1 MTSAAIAH
9 PAQSFTELAAE
20 PEAERH
26 LPFNRQVA
34 AAIRYVVEHYQEQ
47 PALEDMAA
55 AAAMSPFHFQRVF
68 KRWAG
73 ISPKRFVQYVTLEHA
88 KRALASDASV
98 LDAALDS
105 GLSGP
110 SRLHDLF
117 VSCAALTPGE
127 FKALGER
134 LVIRWGVHDVPLG
147 RVLIGTTERGVCWL
161 AFIDDD
167 NEPAVIAEFER
178 EWRGARLLRDDAGSA
193 AAAARAFDL
202 AAPGAEPLLVRG
214 TNFQVKVWE
223 ALLRIPFGRLVS
235 YQTIARAIGHP
246 RAVRAVGR
254 AVGANNISWLIPC
267 HRVILATGIIHNYRW
282 GVRQKQIL
290 VGFEA
295 ALAQVP
301 RGN

>member
-1 MTSAAIAH
+1 
-9 PAQSFTELAAE
+9 
-20 PEAERH
+20 
-26 LPFNRQVA
+26 
-34 AAIRYVVEHYQEQ
+34 
-47 PALEDMAA
+47 MAA
-55 AAAMSPFHFQRVF
+55 AAGMSPFHFQRVF

-73 ISPKRFVQYVTLEHA
+73 ISPKRFLQYVTLAHA
-88 KRALASDASV
+88 KRALAGDASV

-117 VSCAALTPGE
+117 VSCTALTPGE

-134 LVIRWGVHDVPLG
+134 LAIRWGVHDVPLG
-147 RVLIGTTERGVCWL
+147 RALIGTTERGVCWL
-161 AFIDDD
+161 AFIDD
-167 NEPAVIAEFER
+167 NEAAVIAEFER
-178 EWRGARLLRDDAGSA
+178 EWRGARLLRDDAGTA
-193 AAAARAFDL
+193 AVAARAFEL
-202 AAPGAEPLLVRG
+202 AAPGAEPLPLLVRG

-235 YQTIARAIGHP
+235 YQTIARAIGQP

-290 VGFEA
+290 IGFEA
-295 ALAQVP
+295 ALAQLP